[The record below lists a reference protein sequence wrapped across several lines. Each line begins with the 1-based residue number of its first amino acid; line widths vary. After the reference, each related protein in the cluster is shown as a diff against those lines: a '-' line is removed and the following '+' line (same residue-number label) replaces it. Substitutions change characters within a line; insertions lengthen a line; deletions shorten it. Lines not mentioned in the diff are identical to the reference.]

1 MRLLGV
7 EKGIWERAVS
17 SLSLYLSPPP
27 PVCAHASMCECER
40 SPRAP
45 VLLQARVFCTCIKAS
60 GHHQVFSSLSI
71 LFVETGLSLDLELTH

>member
-1 MRLLGV
+1 MLKEESGR
-7 EKGIWERAVS
+7 EQSAVS
-17 SLSLYLSPPP
+17 PSTFPLPLLC
-27 PVCAHASMCECER
+27 VRAHASMCECER